1 MTYYKIKKEVDN
13 MSKVNK
19 CCATCKYSFITDET
33 PKSKVDCSKL
43 ERTGFWYLHLCD
55 EYEYKGD

>member
-1 MTYYKIKKEVDN
+1 